1 MSSKKQLFIDSCF
14 CIVLFFMLFFD
25 NLIHLAVS
33 VINRYHRVGCDA
45 GGSYR
50 GAAVGAVCVA
60 AVGDFV
66 TGPVAGGRGVH
77 QIDIFISRN
86 AYRTGTLAQYG
97 DIHIAAALLCNGNAV
112 IDGEIAGV

>member
-1 MSSKKQLFIDSCF
+1 MFSLF
-14 CIVLFFMLFFD
+14 LFFD

-77 QIDIFISRN
+77 QINVLISRN

-97 DIHIAAALLCNGNAV
+97 DIHIAAALLRNGNAV